1 MNDFR
6 SYCELIYENLENI
19 RKKSEKLFKDN
30 ESSKGAYSTLLS
42 GIDKGFYLLE
52 RYCLQDKVKTNSK
65 KIIHEASNIY
75 SVIRGAIFIL
85 KLKNREDFFIVREI
99 EKLDKSIDSLWDML
113 IISRDEE

>member
-1 MNDFR
+1 MNDFSR
-6 SYCELIYENLENI
+6 YCELIYENLENI
-19 RKKSEKLFKDN
+19 RKKSEHLFQDD
-30 ESSKGAYSTLLS
+30 EASKGAYSTLLS

-75 SVIRGAIFIL
+75 SVIRGAIFVL
-85 KLKNREDFFIVREI
+85 KLKNRDNPIICSEV
-99 EKLDKSIDSLWDML
+99 EKLDKSIGALWDML

>member
-1 MNDFR
+1 MKDF
-6 SYCELIYENLENI
+6 SDYCELIYENLETI
-19 RKKSEKLFKDN
+19 RKKSEHLFQDD
-30 ESSKGAYSTLLS
+30 EASKGAYSTLLS

-52 RYCLQDKVKTNSK
+52 RYCIQEKVKTNSK

-85 KLKNREDFFIVREI
+85 KLKNREDFFIVKEI

-113 IISRDEE
+113 ITDREE

>member
-1 MNDFR
+1 MNDF
-6 SYCELIYENLENI
+6 SDYCELIYENLETI
-19 RKKSEKLFKDN
+19 RKKSENLFQDD
-30 ESSKGAYSTLLS
+30 EASKGAYSTLLS

-52 RYCLQDKVKTNSK
+52 RYCLQEKVKTNSK

-85 KLKNREDFFIVREI
+85 KLKNREDFFIVKEI

-113 IISRDEE
+113 ITDREE

>member
-1 MNDFR
+1 MNDFSR
-6 SYCELIYENLENI
+6 YCELIYENLENI

-52 RYCLQDKVKTNSK
+52 RHCIREESITNPK

-75 SVIRGAIFIL
+75 SIIRGAIFVL
-85 KLKNREDFFIVREI
+85 KLKNRDNPTICSEV
-99 EKLDKSIDSLWDML
+99 EKLDKSIGALWDML